1 MGIFSDFFGRLR
13 ATMVFINGGA
23 RSTQWNRSIR
33 EQDICTSIL
42 DCNASHT
49 AKAQVL
55 HVVMDKQGRV
65 SKVKR
70 DSAYTKLFQRPN
82 SMMSGYDFLYAM
94 SWQLDEKNTALA
106 WIQWGS
112 GMVPEAI
119 WPISYTSFEFRKI
132 RGGGYAVEFIDTDG
146 DYHALPLEDM
156 VVLRRHFDGSNIG
169 GRSNSPVNETI
180 EMVQSLDDGLKSAV
194 EVSNK
199 IHGLL
204 KQKKAMLSQ
213 DAVKQSQSDFIDRMK
228 SAATSGGVITLD
240 ATEEYT
246 PLNVTAWAANAA
258 QTKQISDR
266 LFAYWRTPLE
276 VVSNTASEQTMQ
288 NYYDSIIEPRWQAM
302 SAAFTA
308 ALFSSGE
315 QNTGNRIL
323 LFGGA
328 ATGASWATKLSIVTN
343 TKEMGLLTVNEYR
356 ELLGYAP
363 VEDGD
368 ERLVSLNYVK
378 SSDQSKYQT
387 GNQPAKGE

>member
-1 MGIFSDFFGRLR
+1 MGIFSDFFGHLR
-13 ATMVFINGGA
+13 ARTIFISGGS
-23 RSTQWNRSIR
+23 RSTPWNRAIP
-33 EQDICTSIL
+33 EQDICASIL

-65 SKVKR
+65 SKVNR
-70 DSAYTKLFQRPN
+70 DSAYTKLFQHPN
-82 SMMSGYDFLYAM
+82 PMMSGYDFLYAM

-106 WIQWGS
+106 WIQWGA
-112 GMVPEAI
+112 GMKPEAI
-119 WPISYTSFEFRKI
+119 WPIAYRNFEFRQI
-132 RGGGYAVEFIDTDG
+132 VGGGYAVEFTDMDG
-146 DYHALPLEDM
+146 DSHILPFEDM
-156 VVLRRHFDGSNIG
+156 VVLRRHFDGSSVG
-169 GRSNSPVNETI
+169 GRSNSPVAETI
-180 EMVQSLDDGLKSAV
+180 EMVQSLDEGLKSAV
-194 EVSNK
+194 EISNK
-199 IHGLL
+199 VHGLL

-213 DAVKQSQSDFIDRMK
+213 ESVKQSQTEFIDRMK
-228 SAATSGGVITLD
+228 SAAKSGGIVTLD
-240 ATEEYT
+240 STEDYT

-258 QTKQISDR
+258 QTKQMSDR

-276 VVSNTASEQTMQ
+276 VVGNTASEQTMQ

-323 LFGGA
+323 MFGGA
-328 ATGASWATKLSIVTN
+328 ATGASWSTKLAIVTN